1 MPVAPGPV
9 ASRPVGV
16 TIAVPTYHRP
26 DDLQALLP
34 LLLDQARLAEARGH
48 PTTVLVVDNDPAASA
63 RAVVEAVGR
72 GAVRYVVEPEPGIS
86 AVRNRAMEEGGG
98 GLLAYIDDDERPNET
113 WLPDLLEVWDTTR
126 AAAVLLDADTCEVL
140 DQQVARLPTRM
151 PYIPGLLSFRELPA
165 LLEAL
170 AMLKAAPD
178 LAFID
183 GHGIAHPRRLG
194 IAAHFGV
201 ATGLPSIGVAK
212 KILTG
217 EARMALH
224 DMRGAFTPLRSGKEQ
239 IGWLLRSKPGCLP
252 LVVSPG
258 HRISMA
264 AAPEL
269 VMRYVGKYRL
279 PEPTRLADRIASRRD
294 HDRE

>member
-1 MPVAPGPV
+1 MDT
-9 ASRPVGV
+9 ASP
-16 TIAVPTYHRP
+16 
-26 DDLQALLP
+26 
-34 LLLDQARLAEARGH
+34 
-48 PTTVLVVDNDPAASA
+48 
-63 RAVVEAVGR
+63 
-72 GAVRYVVEPEPGIS
+72 
-86 AVRNRAMEEGGG
+86 
-98 GLLAYIDDDERPNET
+98 
-113 WLPDLLEVWDTTR
+113 LPDWAGDTAALRNLQRQLAQQVELRDDFPKPLRTVAGFDVGFEDGGAITR
-126 AAAVLLDADTCEVL
+126 AAAVLLDADTREVI

-170 AMLKAAPD
+170 SMLEHTPD

-201 ATGLPSIGVAK
+201 ATNLPCIGIAK
-212 KILTG
+212 KILVG

-224 DMRGAFTPLRSGKEQ
+224 DMRGAFTPLRDGREQ

-252 LVVSPG
+252 LIVSPG
-258 HRISMA
+258 HKVAMPS
-264 AAPEL
+264 APEL
-269 VMRYVGKYRL
+269 AMRFVTTYRL

-294 HDRE
+294 RKRGER

>member
-1 MPVAPGPV
+1 MSSALPEWTGDTAALRAVQDDLAKRV
-9 ASRPVGV
+9 SLRDDFARPLR
-16 TIAVPTYHRP
+16 TIAGFDVGFE
-26 DDLQALLP
+26 DD
-34 LLLDQARLAEARGH
+34 
-48 PTTVLVVDNDPAASA
+48 
-63 RAVVEAVGR
+63 
-72 GAVRYVVEPEPGIS
+72 GAI
-86 AVRNRAMEEGGG
+86 
-98 GLLAYIDDDERPNET
+98 
-113 WLPDLLEVWDTTR
+113 TR
-126 AAAVLLDADTCEVL
+126 AAAVLLDADTLEIF

-170 AMLKAAPD
+170 AMLKHAPD

-224 DMRGAFTPLRSGKEQ
+224 EMRGAFTPLRSGKDQ

-252 LVVSPG
+252 LIVSPG
-258 HRISMA
+258 HRVAMPS
-264 AAPEL
+264 APEL

-279 PEPTRLADRIASRRD
+279 PEPTRLADRLASRRD
-294 HDRE
+294 PGMRNDMSTDMFGNTPR